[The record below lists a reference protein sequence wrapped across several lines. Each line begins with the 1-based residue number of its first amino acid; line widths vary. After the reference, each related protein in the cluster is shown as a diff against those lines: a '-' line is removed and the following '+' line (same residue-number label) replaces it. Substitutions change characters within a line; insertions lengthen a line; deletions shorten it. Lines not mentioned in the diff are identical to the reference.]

1 LTNELFIDML
11 THFGVEEGET
21 LVDIF
26 HFVDTHLAVI
36 RLGKLLARDDLEQ
49 FEKFLAIGEVYKQ
62 VLYLHA
68 RLYY

>member
-1 LTNELFIDML
+1 ML

-49 FEKFLAIGEVYKQ
+49 FEKFLAIGEVYK
-62 VLYLHA
+62 
-68 RLYY
+68 